1 MKEKNLLQKLSDER
15 IFKIQENVRTTLGV
29 EGLKSSKLA
38 DELGKRV
45 LLGEISAQKAIYIL
59 ENKYKK

>member
-15 IFKIQENVRTTLGV
+15 IFKIQDNVRTTLGV